1 MKIVVFLLGMCCLSV
16 VNATDTYIFGIVP
29 QQSAKVL
36 AQKWTPLLRYLEQ
49 ETGYR
54 IKFATTK
61 NIPTFEARLAKGE
74 YDMAYMNPYHFILYH
89 QESGYQALAKQKDK
103 KVRGILVVHKN
114 SEITSIRDLNGL
126 ELAFP
131 SPAAF
136 AASIIPRVTLHN
148 SGINI
153 GARYVSSHDSVYMNV
168 AKGFFPAGGGVIRT
182 FESVSPLIRD
192 ELKVIWTS
200 EGFTSHAVA
209 RKADLDKAVYQSVLT
224 ALLALN
230 SAEDKQTI
238 LKAINFKGFEAADNS
253 LWNDIRALD
262 IASMSI
268 HKALEN

>member
-1 MKIVVFLLGMCCLSV
+1 MKSVVFLLCMCCMSV
-16 VNATDTYIFGIVP
+16 ANATDTYSFGIVP
-29 QQSAKVL
+29 KQSAKVL
-36 AQKWTPLLRYLEQ
+36 ARKWTPLLRYLEQ
-49 ETGYR
+49 ETGFR
-54 IKFATTK
+54 IQFATAK
-61 NIPTFEARLAKGE
+61 NIPTFEARLAAGE
-74 YDMAYMNPYHFILYH
+74 YDIAYMNPYHFVHYH
-89 QESGYQALAKQKDK
+89 RVSGYQALAKQKDK
-103 KVRGILVVHKN
+103 KIRGIVVVHKN
-114 SEITSIRDLNGL
+114 SELASLADLDGL
-126 ELAFP
+126 MLAFP

-136 AASIIPRVTLHN
+136 AASIIPRATLNN

-182 FESVSPLIRD
+182 FESISPSIRD
-192 ELKVIWTS
+192 DLKVIWTS
-200 EGFTSHAVA
+200 DGFTSHAIA
-209 RKADLDKAVYQSVLT
+209 RKSQLDKEVYEAVLR

-253 LWNDIRALD
+253 LWDDVRALD